1 MAVVSVASVHDPEKP
16 VTGLDPVMD
25 TGFAKRSCSGEKTR
39 PGRYRM
45 QSERRGGIANRSPL
59 TNPAFPVVPGPAECS
74 SGKCQSETPKASGAP
89 GGFGLH
95 LEPLRASGRGH
106 TPEQG

>member
-1 MAVVSVASVHDPEKP
+1 MIRKKP

-45 QSERRGGIANRSPL
+45 QSERRGYRKSV
-59 TNPAFPVVPGPAECS
+59 AFDQSGLSRS
-74 SGKCQSETPKASGAP
+74 SGVG
-89 GGFGLH
+89 
-95 LEPLRASGRGH
+95 
-106 TPEQG
+106 